1 MAVMVNLGGG
11 FGEENAPR
19 GYGWRYHFL
28 HQHPVQQRHQPPG
41 RRDERHLGPPCS
53 WLYSEKNLARNESG
67 KTRGTIPDEDLRRA
81 TIGEQGETVLL
92 E

>member
-1 MAVMVNLGGG
+1 
-11 FGEENAPR
+11 
-19 GYGWRYHFL
+19 
-28 HQHPVQQRHQPPG
+28 
-41 RRDERHLGPPCS
+41 
-53 WLYSEKNLARNESG
+53 LYSEKNLARNESG